1 MNTAKAQIGLV
12 WWNSCTSAERQNLME
27 AAEKI
32 LGHHA
37 SAADVWDLWQMGEDS
52 LRVLAKINGVEL
64 MPIKRK

>member
-1 MNTAKAQIGLV
+1 
-12 WWNSCTSAERQNLME
+12 ME